1 MSVSKFSSSKQNI
14 LMSVTGFSPTQIQT
28 NINRAI
34 EDEKQRTGLC
44 ENRIEEI
51 EFLMLVVEMLWGFDH
66 CRSKM

>member
-1 MSVSKFSSSKQNI
+1 
-14 LMSVTGFSPTQIQT
+14 MSVTGLSPTQIQT

-44 ENRIEEI
+44 ENRIEQI